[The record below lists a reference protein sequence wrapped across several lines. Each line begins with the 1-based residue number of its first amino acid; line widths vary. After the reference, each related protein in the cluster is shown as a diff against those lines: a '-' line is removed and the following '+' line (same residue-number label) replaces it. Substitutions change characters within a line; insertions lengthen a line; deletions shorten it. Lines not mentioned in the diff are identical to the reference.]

1 METKDTNNFGSATEA
16 GRGDIYMKFETRT
29 NTTREKNCHKRK
41 KEKMTV
47 VAVVEENRFLT
58 KELVQQ
64 NLQRN
69 KNSKPCNLS
78 MFNPEY
84 VSANYQSKSN
94 RCVDLVLTHMIP
106 LLSRILLAY
115 FENTQLHQFR
125 VV

>member
-1 METKDTNNFGSATEA
+1 MN
-16 GRGDIYMKFETRT
+16 FETRT
-29 NTTREKNCHKRK
+29 NTMREKNYQKRK
-41 KEKMTV
+41 KEKIIV
-47 VAVVEENRFLT
+47 VAVVEENGFLT
-58 KELVQQ
+58 KEEDSAKKRDGEDFKQVQ

-69 KNSKPCNLS
+69 ENSKPCNLS

-84 VSANYQSKSN
+84 FSANYQSKSN
-94 RCVDLVLTHMIP
+94 RLLDLVLIHMIP